1 MKNKT
6 PITETEKMK
15 AFGDTLITTALME
28 LEKSGMPPEMILDR
42 LGTCFGAH
50 YAKLF
55 GKANTVAMLNHMARR
70 VEAGAFDS
78 VTCEGVRH

>member
-1 MKNKT
+1 MKPKS
-6 PITETEKMK
+6 PITNFEKLK
-15 AFGDTLITTALME
+15 ADAMITCALME

-55 GKANTVAMLNHMARR
+55 GRANTVAMLEHMARR